1 MIELII
7 LFLFF
12 CLSLAVIVFFFYSDK
27 NKNKSDVKEKVI
39 PADYETFEYNEEST
53 TSITPSSIFI
63 KNITI
68 SGTDVNTSQ
77 TNTDESIDRNI
88 GDVPIEPATLKIIWE
103 NGTII
108 DDTQDIIIK
117 LKNNDTEE
125 ERVLKTYR
133 RFTTEFVSRAQNLS
147 FSYDIERK
155 FESMGNYS
163 IQFYYKDSTGNE
175 REFVG
180 IPRVTFEITDFL
192 LEIDGIEFLEMKSH
206 PDVSLTVKYT
216 GVEAYAWSAKNLN
229 NEITEEIYL
238 ISRASESGFYLYKID
253 ENNDYELVTEYI
265 LYRHNVQDLTDDYFH
280 VYSTDTGQI
289 TDNSVCLLLK
299 NGIFSLNYYN
309 SEIDKKNLA
318 ITFGSR
324 ESLNYS

>member
-12 CLSLAVIVFFFYSDK
+12 CLSLVVIMFFFYSDK
-27 NKNKSDVKEKVI
+27 NKSNVIEKIV
-39 PADYETFEYNEEST
+39 PAEYETIEYNGEST
-53 TSITPSSIFI
+53 SPSPSSSITPSSIFI
-63 KNITI
+63 KSITI
-68 SGTDVNTSQ
+68 SGKDVNTSQ
-77 TNTDESIDRNI
+77 TNTAQRNI
-88 GDVPIEPATLKIIWE
+88 GDVPKEPAILTIIWE